1 MPFTY
6 PSARLSLLL
15 TAALV
20 LAACQSVSDGDKA
33 NGQLALAQHP
43 EVVPSAG
50 PQRNA
55 TTSWFDSI
63 QSVYDDARA
72 LVEDKTGTDLSQVTL
87 SIVSD
92 DVINDEVSLETKR
105 LIKSQFSNPDFS
117 DNFLSMVMK
126 GKAGTYAAL
135 YTSRQKAILISTSML
150 KHYEKSLP
158 VSYTHLTL
166 PTKA

>member
-6 PSARLSLLL
+6 PPARHSLLL
-15 TAALV
+15 IGALV

-33 NGQLALAQHP
+33 SEQLAIAQHP

-50 PQRNA
+50 LHSNS

-63 QSVYDDARA
+63 QSVYNDARS
-72 LVEDKTGTDLSQVTL
+72 LVEDKTGTDLSEVTL

-92 DVINDEVSLETKR
+92 EVINDEVLLETKR
-105 LIKSQFSNPDFS
+105 LVKSQFSNPEFS

-126 GKAGTYAAL
+126 GQAGTYAAL
-135 YTSRQKAILISTSML
+135 YT
-150 KHYEKSLP
+150 
-158 VSYTHLTL
+158 
-166 PTKA
+166 